1 MGRFTLRLPETLHNE
16 LESRARQEGVSLNQ
30 YIVYTL
36 TKQVATSY
44 TIQVLPETAVKE
56 QAARYQ
62 ALLEKLPRSS
72 EKELDAVLQ
81 AREQVEPEPDLD
93 SETIQKIQNRIAKAQ
108 QTEL

>member
-1 MGRFTLRLPETLHNE
+1 MGRFTLRLPTTLHDE

-36 TKQVATSY
+36 TKQVTTAY

-62 ALLEKLPRSS
+62 ALLEKLPRHS
-72 EKELDAVLQ
+72 ESDIDALLQ

-93 SETIQKIQNRIAKAQ
+93 SETIQKIQAKIADA
-108 QTEL
+108 